1 MKAWIN
7 TCILAVV
14 AMSIAGC
21 AAMLGEPTEA
31 EKLNHATAL
40 AKADAARAEVA
51 RAEANAEASRY
62 RALSELSK
70 AKTNTPA
77 VTAGVMGLTIE
88 GIVKQAKGAPAAQSV
103 VIKPPERRNGFW
115 DYALGFANIGV
126 QAYGIKEGAATQRAI
141 SRDNRDIQLGIV
153 GGYTEMAS
161 YIQAPAA
168 NVQTSYTMGGNGVLG
183 DGTYTDV
190 RTASGAGASTAGAA
204 SYAPVDD
211 HSWWTTDYHGT
222 DNHAT
227 TWTQIP

>member
-1 MKAWIN
+1 MKAWIW
-7 TCILAVV
+7 TGPMAVV
-14 AMSIAGC
+14 AILMAGC
-21 AAMLGEPTEA
+21 AAMLGEPTDA

-40 AKADAARAEVA
+40 AKADAARAEA
-51 RAEANAEASRY
+51 SRAEANAEASRY

-88 GIVKQAKGAPAAQSV
+88 GIVKQAKGSPAAQSV
-103 VIKPPERRNGFW
+103 VKPPERRHGFW

-126 QAYGIKEGAATQRAI
+126 QAYGIHEGAVTQRAL
-141 SRDNRDIQLGIV
+141 SKDNRDIQLGIV

-168 NVQTSYTMGGNGVLG
+168 NVQTRYTMGGNGVLG
-183 DGTYTDV
+183 DGTYSDV

-211 HSWWTTDYHGT
+211 HSWWTTDYHGA